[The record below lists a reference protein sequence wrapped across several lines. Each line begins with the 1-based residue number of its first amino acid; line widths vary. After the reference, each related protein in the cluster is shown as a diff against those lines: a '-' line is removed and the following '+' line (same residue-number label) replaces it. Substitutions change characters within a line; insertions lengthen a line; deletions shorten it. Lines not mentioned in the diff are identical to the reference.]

1 MATGHKFASR
11 QPCSSTS
18 IAVPSWA
25 RGSTAC
31 ALTAS
36 ESDESLPAT
45 PYKPK
50 SQTDLSTVHA
60 DQAETAL
67 DVSSKAV
74 EMPQQPRPSMA
85 TSFVPVGSPR
95 SPPARPRLPPAAVP
109 APQPSS
115 AKHQVYLRPTVASRA
130 SSRGK
135 VPLNEDEPWRP
146 AGVGYQEL
154 RDSHEK
160 SPYAHLKAATS
171 GGPPLRAHLEARL
184 DQLEGKVSV
193 LLADV
198 MAGVEALIDAVPPPP
213 APPPQPPPAPPPQP
227 PLVPAVPVPPAAP
240 ADEPVCEATTT
251 PATAAAALPAAF
263 QAFLEQQ
270 QQQPQAQV
278 PGEMP
283 AGAYLQMP
291 PAAAYHPALYQPAPG
306 LLHQSCPPT
315 TMQGWSL
322 SQQSWPMWPHQ
333 QLPYQQWPHQ
343 QWPHQ
348 QWPHQQWPHQ
358 QWPHQQWPHQQ
369 WPHQQWPQMTQP
381 AVRDLCARGPTPVAA
396 ASAGA
401 GGTASLPTKARSLS
415 RSAPWHRPPWEDV
428 ADRDTPGPGKYDPRE
443 MLRIS
448 FNARFAPNEEQPGY
462 GRFEARPL
470 APRPGDRLTMPKAK
484 GHARAPVTIVA
495 R

>member
-1 MATGHKFASR
+1 MATGELAAR
-11 QPCSSTS
+11 QRCSSTS
-18 IAVPSWA
+18 VAVPSWA

-50 SQTDLSTVHA
+50 TPTDLSTVPA
-60 DQAETAL
+60 DQSETAL

-74 EMPQQPRPSMA
+74 EMPQQSRPPMA
-85 TSFVPVGSPR
+85 TSLFPVGSPR
-95 SPPARPRLPPAAVP
+95 SPPARPRWPPAAVL

-115 AKHQVYLRPTVASRA
+115 ARGRASEGRASEATKHQVYLRPTVASRA

-146 AGVGYQEL
+146 AGVGYHEL

-193 LLADV
+193 LIADV

-213 APPPQPPPAPPPQP
+213 APPVAPPAPPPQP
-227 PLVPAVPVPPAAP
+227 PPVPAVLVPPPAP
-240 ADEPVCEATTT
+240 ADEPVGEAMTT
-251 PATAAAALPAAF
+251 PATAAAALPAVF

-283 AGAYLQMP
+283 AGAYGMSQMP
-291 PAAAYHPALYQPAPG
+291 PAMAYQPALYQPAPG
-306 LLHQSCPPT
+306 LLHQSWPPT
-315 TMQGWSL
+315 TMQGWPL
-322 SQQSWPMWPHQ
+322 SQQIWPLWPHQ
-333 QLPYQQWPHQ
+333 PWPHQ

-348 QWPHQQWPHQ
+348 PWPHQPWPHQ
-358 QWPHQQWPHQQ
+358 PWPHQP
-369 WPHQQWPQMTQP
+369 WPQMTQP

-401 GGTASLPTKARSLS
+401 GGSASLPTKARSLS

-428 ADRDTPGPGKYDPRE
+428 ANRDTPGPGKYDPRE

-448 FNARFAPNEEQPGY
+448 FNARFAPNEEHPGY
-462 GRFEARPL
+462 GRFVARPL
-470 APRPGDRLTMPKAK
+470 APRPGDRLTKPKAK